1 MRDSLLHAFLLGHE
15 FGVAAEQDV
24 GTAACHV
31 GGDRDH
37 ALASGLRHNLGFA
50 LVILG
55 IQHDVLDA
63 LLLQKL
69 REAFGFFDRG
79 GTHQHRLVALIQP
92 LNLIRSREIFFFL
105 RAINNIRILYAQQ
118 RLVGRDDQHFQP
130 VNLVE
135 LGRFRFGRTGHAGEL
150 LVHAEVV
157 LEGNR
162 RQRLVFTF
170 NLDRFL
176 GFDRLVQTVR
186 PPPSR
191 HHASGELVD
200 DDDFLFARI
209 VVLRL
214 YHVLHVAPVKRV
226 RLHGRLDV
234 MLQVPVLRVGNVAN
248 AQQLLDLLPAFV
260 GDGNVLVLLIHHKV
274 AGVNLRLARRNIDL
288 FPFFQLGNDAVHALV
303 LVGRFFARTAD
314 DQRRPRL
321 IDQDGVHF
329 VDDGVVVHPLH
340 AILQIELHVVAQVV
354 EAELVV
360 GAVGD
365 VGGIGFTA
373 LVVIQIVNDDAD
385 AQAEEGIELAHPLR
399 VALGQVVV
407 DRNHVHAAP
416 ADRVQ
421 IYRECGDQCFTFTG
435 LHLGDLALVQHHAAD
450 QLHVEMPHV
459 EDPASGLP
467 GYGKRFHQQLVEDFF
482 EGRIALGLNFFLAVG
497 IGLGLVGNLGQ
508 PLLDTLAEFAGLGAQ
523 LGVRQLSHGRLERID
538 GLHLGHQ
545 ALHFALVLGPENL
558 GY

>member
-1 MRDSLLHAFLLGHE
+1 MLNVGLLLVAVEGLVPLLGRHYIFVAAVIPNGHVGVVDAGLHFALGRAQRLRDSLLHAFLLGHE
-15 FGVAAEQDV
+15 FGVAAEQNV
-24 GTAACHV
+24 GTAAGHV
-31 GGDRDH
+31 GGNRDH

-79 GTHQHRLVALIQP
+79 GTNQHRLVALIEP
-92 LNLIRSREIFFFL
+92 LNLIRGGEIFFL
-105 RAINNIRILYAQQ
+105 LGAIHNVRILNPQQ
-118 RLVGRDDQHFQP
+118 RLVGRDDQHFEL
-130 VNLVE
+130 VDLVE
-135 LGRFRFGRTGHAGEL
+135 LGRFRLGSTGHAREF

-157 LEGNR
+157 LEGDG
-162 RQRLVFTF
+162 RQRLVLTF

-176 GFDRLVQTVR
+176 GFDCLVQAIG
-186 PPPSR
+186 PAPSR
-191 HHASGELVD
+191 HHAPRELVD
-200 DDDFLFARI
+200 DDDFLLARI

-226 RLHGRLDV
+226 RLHSRLDV

-288 FPFFQLGNDAVHALV
+288 FPFLQLGNDAVHALV
-303 LVGRFFARTAD
+303 LVGRLFARTAD
-314 DQRRPRL
+314 DQRGPRL
-321 IDQDGVHF
+321 VDQDGVHF

-340 AILQIELHVVAQVV
+340 AILQVELHVVAQVV

-365 VGGIGFTA
+365 VGGIGFAA
-373 LVVIQIVNDDAD
+373 LVVIQIVNDDAHG
-385 AQAEEGIELAHPLR
+385 QAEEGIELAHPLR
-399 VALGQVVV
+399 VAFGQVVV
-407 DRNHVHAAP
+407 NRNHVHATP
-416 ADRVQ
+416 AERVQ
-421 IYRECGDQCFTFTG
+421 IYGECGDQGFTFTG

-450 QLHVEMPHV
+450 QLDVEMPHV
-459 EDPASGLP
+459 EDAASGLT
-467 GYGKRFHQQLVEDFF
+467 GYRKRFHQQLVEDFF
-482 EGRIALGLNFFLAVG
+482 
-497 IGLGLVGNLGQ
+497 
-508 PLLDTLAEFAGLGAQ
+508 
-523 LGVRQLSHGRLERID
+523 
-538 GLHLGHQ
+538 
-545 ALHFALVLGPENL
+545 
-558 GY
+558 